1 MAITKL
7 VSPNTSVP
15 VVEGDWALA
24 MAQMTA
30 LKTVM
35 SGNQMVLTQWTN
47 TSTLSKLANG
57 AYIHHLGAIYVVD
70 TEDFAITVPA
80 ADGTYYI
87 RIVDDGADSLDVD
100 FVTDISGY
108 NWNPS
113 YNGMYHNDGYQ
124 VLPYQIAVSGT
135 VTVFTKR
142 KILNFHRSTGFLTVD
157 YLGNI
162 ITATILGGA
171 VVCSTIDT
179 GFGAVEVGQNL
190 RTTDNVEFNLIRS
203 TFNKLS
209 PLFMQGNIGSSTQ
222 DYFADAVKTHVL
234 ALNATESYWDDVY
247 LACCGGFYT
256 TANAFVLVVAIKIHC
271 TAGSISSV
279 DMYGASMTGVI
290 TTLTATLGSSTAFA
304 NQYMIHIL

>member
-7 VSPNTSVP
+7 ISPNTSVP

-30 LKTVM
+30 LKTIM
-35 SGNQMVLTQWTN
+35 SGNQMVLTEWIN
-47 TSTLSKLANG
+47 TTTVPKLALG
-57 AYIHHLGAIYVVD
+57 AYLHHLGSVYVVD
-70 TEDFAITVPA
+70 TEAFAIEAPVTNDTYFIRLAV
-80 ADGTYYI
+80 DGE
-87 RIVDDGADSLDVD
+87 SLAVT
-100 FVTDISGY
+100 FITDISGY
-108 NWNPS
+108 SWNPA

-124 VLPYQIAVSGT
+124 VLPYQVSVGGT
-135 VTVFTKR
+135 ASTFTKR

-271 TAGSISSV
+271 TAGSITSV
-279 DMYGASMTGVI
+279 DMYGSGMTGVI
-290 TTLTATLGSSTAFA
+290 TTLTATLGSETAFA